1 MIAKPI
7 MTKLRIIAGRRPTRS
22 EWDPITMPPIGPVR
36 NPAPNVRLPNP
47 LKLLRTLLI
56 KVLGEAANLLDRL
69 SRGNL
74 PIHAASPR
82 GSKAQLVD
90 MHARRLLLAAPA
102 RLSHLSPQQPV
113 MHSGFLTSGRG
124 SPTNMLRFGI
134 LTALS
139 VLASSVA
146 SAGISPFRLRM

>member
-1 MIAKPI
+1 
-7 MTKLRIIAGRRPTRS
+7 
-22 EWDPITMPPIGPVR
+22 MPPIGPVR

-90 MHARRLLLAAPA
+90 MHPRRLLLAAPA
-102 RLSHLSPQQPV
+102 RLSHLSTARHAFRVFNIGARIADEHAPVGHLDRAKRLGVERRVRRHQPV
-113 MHSGFLTSGRG
+113 QIEDVGGDRIDVF
-124 SPTNMLRFGI
+124 I
-134 LTALS
+134 A
-139 VLASSVA
+139 
-146 SAGISPFRLRM
+146 